1 MNLKIFRRAFIV
13 TLPVM
18 AGYLVLG
25 LGFGILLRVAGFGAL
40 WALAMSIFMYAG
52 SMQYVGVSLLS
63 GGASL
68 VTVAVTTLMVQA
80 RHLFYGISLIDR
92 YRGAGAKKLY
102 LMHALTD
109 ETYSLVTSVH
119 VPDFVDEKSYYFAI
133 SLLNHL
139 YWITG
144 CMLGSLAGA
153 FLPFSSEGVDFAM
166 TALFVTIFVEQWVT
180 EKEHRPALA
189 GAGCTL
195 LCLLVF
201 GSESFLIPAMA
212 LILLSLVLLRRPIEG
227 KEAGQNG

>member
-1 MNLKIFRRAFIV
+1 MNFKIYKRAFV
-13 TLPVM
+13 HTLPVF

-63 GGASL
+63 GGTSL
-68 VTVAVTTLMVQA
+68 ITVAVTTLMVQA

-109 ETYSLVTSVH
+109 ETYSLVTSTH
-119 VPDFVDEKSYYFAI
+119 IPDFVDEKSYYFAI

-153 FLPFSSEGVDFAM
+153 ILPFSSEGVDFAM
-166 TALFVTIFVEQWVT
+166 TALFVTIFVEQWVS
-180 EKEHRPALA
+180 EKEHRPALIGL
-189 GAGCTL
+189 GASA

-201 GSESFLIPAMA
+201 GSESFLIPSMV
-212 LILLSLVLLRRPIEG
+212 LILLGLFLLRRPIEG
-227 KEAGQNG
+227 KEEKRHG

>member
-18 AGYLVLG
+18 AGSLVLG

-119 VPDFVDEKSYYFAI
+119 VPDFADEKSYYFAI

-153 FLPFSSEGVDFAM
+153 ILPFSSEGVDFAM

>member
-119 VPDFVDEKSYYFAI
+119 VPDFADEKSYYFAI

-153 FLPFSSEGVDFAM
+153 ILPFSSEGVDFAM

-189 GAGCTL
+189 GAGCTI

>member
-92 YRGAGAKKLY
+92 YRGAGVKKLY

-109 ETYSLVTSVH
+109 ETYSLVTSTH
-119 VPDFVDEKSYYFAI
+119 IPDFVDEKSYYFAI

-153 FLPFSSEGVDFAM
+153 ILPFSSEGVDFAM
-166 TALFVTIFVEQWVT
+166 TALFVTIFVEQWVS
-180 EKEHRPALA
+180 EKEHRPALIGL
-189 GAGCTL
+189 GATA

-201 GSESFLIPAMA
+201 GSESFLIPSMV
-212 LILLSLVLLRRPIEG
+212 LILLGLFLLRRPIEG
-227 KEAGQNG
+227 KEATRHG

>member
-119 VPDFVDEKSYYFAI
+119 VPDFADEKSYYFAI

-153 FLPFSSEGVDFAM
+153 ILPFSSEGVDFAM

-227 KEAGQNG
+227 KEGKKNG

>member
-52 SMQYVGVSLLS
+52 SRQYVGVSLLS

-119 VPDFVDEKSYYFAI
+119 VPDFADEKSYYFAI

-153 FLPFSSEGVDFAM
+153 ILPFSSEGVDFAM

>member
-1 MNLKIFRRAFIV
+1 MKLKIYQRAFV
-13 TLPVM
+13 HTLPVM
-18 AGYLVLG
+18 AGYIVLG
-25 LGFGILLRVAGFGAL
+25 LGFGILLRVAGFGGL

-119 VPDFVDEKSYYFAI
+119 VPDFADEKSYYFAI

-153 FLPFSSEGVDFAM
+153 VLPFSSEGVDFAM

>member
-80 RHLFYGISLIDR
+80 RHLFYGISMVGKYKDF
-92 YRGAGAKKLY
+92 KK
-102 LMHALTD
+102 
-109 ETYSLVTSVH
+109 SK
-119 VPDFVDEKSYYFAI
+119 P
-133 SLLNHL
+133 
-139 YWITG
+139 
-144 CMLGSLAGA
+144 
-153 FLPFSSEGVDFAM
+153 
-166 TALFVTIFVEQWVT
+166 
-180 EKEHRPALA
+180 
-189 GAGCTL
+189 
-195 LCLLVF
+195 
-201 GSESFLIPAMA
+201 
-212 LILLSLVLLRRPIEG
+212 
-227 KEAGQNG
+227 